1 MPSEATLQELDE
13 RIALA
18 RRNISELMERA
29 TGSVG
34 ASSEERI
41 STLIT
46 DQQAVL
52 DDLLKKRTGLE
63 PEGAA

>member
-34 ASSEERI
+34 AASEERI
-41 STLIT
+41 AALLS
-46 DQQAVL
+46 DQQAAL
-52 DDLLKKRTGLE
+52 DELVKQRAALG
-63 PEGAA
+63 PEGSA